1 MCQLDLG
8 KDNVMQF
15 YFPSLIFSSHHLQV
29 LEKDNV
35 MKRFQEV
42 SSQLEQ
48 ALGQIS
54 FDDLDV
60 SDEVREQVSNLWQ
73 SL

>member
-1 MCQLDLG
+1 
-8 KDNVMQF
+8 MQF

-29 LEKDNV
+29 LEKDTV

-54 FDDLDV
+54 FDDLDI